1 MAKQQTFADKVKKKV
16 RTDIGFNVK
25 VIKGYRTKEGN
36 LRFFSKFVRVMD
48 LNELSK
54 IDINK

>member
-16 RTDIGFNVK
+16 RTDEGFNVK
-25 VIKGYRTKEGN
+25 VIKGYRTPQGT

-48 LNELSK
+48 LNELNK
-54 IDINK
+54 VDIRE